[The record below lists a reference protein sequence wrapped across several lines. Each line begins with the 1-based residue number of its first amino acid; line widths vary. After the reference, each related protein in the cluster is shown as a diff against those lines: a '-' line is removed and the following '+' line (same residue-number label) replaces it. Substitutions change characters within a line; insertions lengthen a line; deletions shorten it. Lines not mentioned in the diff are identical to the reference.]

1 MCSAMPTYE
10 YRCKDC
16 EGSFEIV
23 QSFSD
28 DTLTKC
34 PGKRAG
40 GPVTEAC
47 FQPGKGKVVK
57 VFASVGIA
65 FKGDGFYKNDH
76 GTKKP
81 AAASTDSSA
90 SAATTASSGTESKS
104 GDSKSGDSTSSDSK
118 SSGSKSSE
126 PKKAGKTTT
135 AKSE

>member
-1 MCSAMPTYE
+1 MPTYE

-28 DTLTKC
+28 DSLTKC

-40 GPVTEAC
+40 GPMTEAC
-47 FQPGKGKVVK
+47 FKPGKGKVVK
-57 VFASVGIA
+57 VFASVGIS

-81 AAASTDSSA
+81 AAASADSSA
-90 SAATTASSGTESKS
+90 TSTTSDSGTDSKSTDTKKSDAKQSDSKKSDTKKSESKKSEKATTA
-104 GDSKSGDSTSSDSK
+104 
-118 SSGSKSSE
+118 
-126 PKKAGKTTT
+126 KTD
-135 AKSE
+135 